1 MKANFLWS
9 TLIFAAFGV
18 AADTKD
24 FRPVSGYAFME
35 PATRDLQDDDFMNPA
50 MFLVEAG
57 VDLWDQ
63 PWLPGGA
70 TCRSCHQDIVA
81 DMRGVAARYPQIDAD
96 SGRLVSLEM
105 KINTEIQSKSG
116 GVPLKEGA
124 QDLLALSALI
134 GFQSRGMPMA
144 VVVTPETQPWI
155 DKGEQIFQTRRGQL
169 NLSCANCHE
178 DHWGEKLRGDTISQ
192 GHINDFPIYRLAWG
206 EVGSRQRMF
215 TWCMES
221 VRSEPFAYGSDAFLA
236 LEIYLAVRGTGLLV
250 ETPGV
255 RR

>member
-1 MKANFLWS
+1 
-9 TLIFAAFGV
+9 
-18 AADTKD
+18 
-24 FRPVSGYAFME
+24 
-35 PATRDLQDDDFMNPA
+35 
-50 MFLVEAG
+50 
-57 VDLWDQ
+57 
-63 PWLPGGA
+63 
-70 TCRSCHQDIVA
+70 
-81 DMRGVAARYPQIDAD
+81 MRGVAARYPQIDAD
-96 SGRLVSLEM
+96 SGRLVNLEM

-116 GVPLKEGA
+116 GVPLTEGA

-144 VVVTPETQPWI
+144 VAVTPDTQPWI

-192 GHINDFPIYRLAWG
+192 GQINDFPIYRLAWG

>member
-35 PATRDLQDDDFMNPA
+35 PATRELQDDDFLNPA

-57 VDLWDQ
+57 TGLWDQ

-81 DMRGVAARYPQIDAD
+81 DMRGVATRYPQIDAD
-96 SGRLVSLEM
+96 SGRLVNLEM

-116 GVPLKEGA
+116 GVPLTEGA
-124 QDLLALSALI
+124 QDLLAVSALI

-144 VVVTPETQPWI
+144 VAVTPDTQPWI

-169 NLSCANCHE
+169 NLSCANCHQ

-192 GHINDFPIYRLAWG
+192 GQINDFPIYRLAWG